1 MCLTPVYV
9 VMTIDNLWFDSVTMD
24 EIGAV
29 GHWASTVQR
38 EVYSAKIPKSVSC
51 FFGVV
56 VPWLSLLGH

>member
-1 MCLTPVYV
+1 
-9 VMTIDNLWFDSVTMD
+9 MTIDNLWFGSVTMD

-51 FFGVV
+51 FFGIV